1 MLSLK
6 IVLWQDKRFQCVLQH
21 YLSQVL
27 LLFSP
32 KITLHQKEWVHCAL
46 PWEEKQCIGPFTDRK
61 KVSRPPW
68 IRSRIAKKFHDVCLS
83 QKSRVSY
90 FTANPE
96 IYRSP
101 PSLAHNV
108 HVTVDA
114 AYGRHRA
121 VFLRRSMIHNRFLLY
136 VQYQQYQVFEQA
148 ANTPP
153 PPVGTF
159 SCQLLT
165 SNTHSCLSVLQS
177 LLSKQLSHSLH
188 HQFSFFF
195 FNLVYTVVTYTTL

>member
-32 KITLHQKEWVHCAL
+32 KIALHQKEWVHCAF

-90 FTANPE
+90 FTANSE

-101 PSLAHNV
+101 
-108 HVTVDA
+108 
-114 AYGRHRA
+114 
-121 VFLRRSMIHNRFLLY
+121 RSPTMCMWQWMQRTDVIERFFCAGAWFTTGSYCMYSTSTRYLNKQLI
-136 VQYQQYQVFEQA
+136 
-148 ANTPP
+148 PR